1 MTAGGATDRASFV
14 TLSVAAL
21 AALALLATRVGYAP
35 IWDGRIY
42 AACIAAAAEHFS
54 AESVRCAGHASQA
67 YAAFAA
73 LAQMLAP
80 ESSIPLLA
88 TNAFLFA
95 IACVGF
101 HRLMRHVFP
110 NVEPLDRALLTGAFT
125 LHPAFLSAVVQPGL
139 DLPLLPE
146 FIWAAV
152 FVLERRWLPLVL
164 TGFAL
169 AFTKETGVLLYAVLL
184 ACYAVW
190 FELRAAGPFGDR
202 VKRVLRLAPLAL
214 PGIAFAAYLLVRRF
228 AIPGQSVIWYTGTT
242 SDSLLAQFLL
252 PRLDLYQVNYAV
264 LILVLSFGWVV
275 SATIAADAFVGIV
288 RAGHREPRRPVPG
301 ADRANLGFLLL
312 LGVATGYALTR
323 FTTFGHT
330 RYFLVVYALLLVFFL
345 GSLLRLGVGAAAR
358 RVVLGGYAVLLLLS
372 AVRTVDPV
380 SRRLYGTFVFGSHD
394 MLRMTRVTGE
404 CCAFGQDQLAY
415 SLEFTVLQP
424 LTDAALRAIEA
435 STPTP
440 TIVVPDSTSWI
451 FLDPPAS
458 GRRRFAYRLRSGG
471 KPAVLEH
478 REVVQG
484 ANRPA
489 SAFYL
494 ALPYGDNARAMGEL
508 RSLYEFN
515 DERRL
520 QRHGYTISLYR
531 MTARAPVQ
539 Q

>member
-1 MTAGGATDRASFV
+1 MSARGATDRASFI

-21 AALALLATRVGYAP
+21 AASVLLATRVGYAP

-42 AACIAAAAEHFS
+42 AACIGAAAQHIS
-54 AESVRCAGHASQA
+54 AESLRCAGHASQV

-88 TNAFLFA
+88 SNALLFA

-101 HRLMRHVFP
+101 HRLIRQVFP
-110 NVEPLDRALLTGAFT
+110 HVTPLDRALVTSAFT

-146 FIWAAV
+146 FIWA
-152 FVLERRWLPLVL
+152 VLFALKRRWLPLVL

-169 AFTKETGVLLYAVLL
+169 AFTKETGVLLYAMLL
-184 ACYAVW
+184 LCYAVW
-190 FELRAAGPFGDR
+190 FDLRAAAPFGKR
-202 VKRVLRLAPLAL
+202 IKRVLRLAPLAL
-214 PGIAFAAYLLVRRF
+214 PGVAFAAYLLVRRF
-228 AIPGQSVIWYTGTT
+228 ASPGQSVIWYTGTT
-242 SDSLLAQFLL
+242 DDSLVTQFFV

-275 SATIAADAFVGIV
+275 TATIGADAFVGIV
-288 RAGHREPRRPVPG
+288 RAGHREPARPVPG
-301 ADRANLGFLLL
+301 ADRENLGFLLL
-312 LGVATGYALTR
+312 LGVASGYALTR

-330 RYFLVVYALLLVFFL
+330 RYFLVVYALLLVLFL
-345 GSLLRLGVGAAAR
+345 GSLLRLGVAVAAR
-358 RVVLGGYAVLLLLS
+358 RIVLGGYAVLLLVS

-380 SRRLYGTFVFGSHD
+380 SRRLYGTFAFGSHD

-415 SLEFTVLQP
+415 SLEFTVVQP
-424 LTDAALRAIEA
+424 LTDAAVGAIDA

-440 TIVVPDSTSWI
+440 TIVLPDSTSWI

-458 GRRRFAYRLRSGG
+458 GRRRFSYRTRGAA

-478 REVVQG
+478 RELVQG
-484 ANRPA
+484 TNRPT
-489 SAFYL
+489 SAFYI
-494 ALPYGDNARAMGEL
+494 ALPYGDNERAMREL
-508 RSLYEFN
+508 KPLYEFR
-515 DERRL
+515 DERRFE
-520 QRHGYTISLYR
+520 RDGYAISMYR
-531 MTARAPVQ
+531 MEFRSSAQ

>member
-54 AESVRCAGHASQA
+54 AESLRCAGHASQA

-88 TNAFLFA
+88 TNAVLFA

-101 HRLMRHVFP
+101 HRLTRHVFP

-152 FVLERRWLPLVL
+152 FVLERRWLPLAL

-214 PGIAFAAYLLVRRF
+214 PGVAFAAYLLVRRF

-242 SDSLLAQFLL
+242 SDSLLAQFLV

-275 SATIAADAFVGIV
+275 SATIGADAFVGIV

-301 ADRANLGFLLL
+301 ADRANLGFLML

-330 RYFLVVYALLLVFFL
+330 RYFLVVYALLLVLFL
-345 GSLLRLGVGAAAR
+345 GSLLRLGLGADAR
-358 RVVLGGYAVLLLLS
+358 RVVLAGYAGLLLVS
-372 AVRTVDPV
+372 AVRTIDPV
-380 SRRLYGTFVFGSHD
+380 SRRLYGTFAFGSHD

-415 SLEFTVLQP
+415 SLEFTAVQP
-424 LTDAALRAIEA
+424 LTDAAVRAIEA
-435 STPTP
+435 SAPTP
-440 TIVVPDSTSWI
+440 TIVLPDSTSWI

-458 GRRRFAYRLRSGG
+458 GRRRFSYRTRGVA
-471 KPAVLEH
+471 KPRVLEH

-484 ANRPA
+484 TNRPA
-489 SAFYL
+489 SAFYI
-494 ALPYGDNARAMGEL
+494 ALPYGDNERAMREL
-508 RSLYEFN
+508 KPLYEFR
-515 DERRL
+515 DERRFE
-520 QRHGYTISLYR
+520 RDGYAISMYR
-531 MTARAPVQ
+531 MEFRSSAQ